1 MSDLRQGKDYLLYEF
16 HSLDIETCRI
26 EGQQFHEVTKD
37 SLKQWM
43 IHVYSCTASDLRQ
56 LDKSGILLRQRKA
69 PQILLDRNI
78 EKVHKCALLF
88 QTMKYLII
96 RAMINETVKV
106 QEWTELEETE
116 MQRQTLFDEPG
127 HKTFAVLLNE
137 ARHSLRLKNPAGFEN
152 IDINIKQANK
162 Q

>member
-1 MSDLRQGKDYLLYEF
+1 MSDLQQGKDHLLYEF
-16 HSLDIETCRI
+16 HSLDIEACRI

-56 LDKSGILLRQRKA
+56 LERSGNLLRQRKA
-69 PQILLDRNI
+69 PQILLDRNL
-78 EKVHKCALLF
+78 EKIHKCALLF

-96 RAMINETVKV
+96 RAMINEIVIVK
-106 QEWTELEETE
+106 EWTELEESE

-127 HKTFAVLLNE
+127 HKTFAVLLNQ

-152 IDINIKQANK
+152 LDINIKQANE